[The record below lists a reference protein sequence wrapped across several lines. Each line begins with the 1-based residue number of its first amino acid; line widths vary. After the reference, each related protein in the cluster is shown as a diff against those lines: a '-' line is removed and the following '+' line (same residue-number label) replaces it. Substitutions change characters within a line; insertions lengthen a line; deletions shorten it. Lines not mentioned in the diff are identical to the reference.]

1 MSKTYKLF
9 ISHSWAHDD
18 SYDKV
23 IEMLESQGISY
34 YDHSLLINDP
44 VHTDG
49 TDKELEAAID
59 AKIKG
64 TSCVVIMA
72 GVYSTYSK
80 WINKEIDMAIAYG
93 KSIIAI
99 NLWIQKKHQKL

>member
-44 VHTDG
+44 VHTE
-49 TDKELEAAID
+49 TVQ
-59 AKIKG
+59 IK
-64 TSCVVIMA
+64 S
-72 GVYSTYSK
+72 
-80 WINKEIDMAIAYG
+80 
-93 KSIIAI
+93 
-99 NLWIQKKHQKL
+99 

>member
-1 MSKTYKLF
+1 
-9 ISHSWAHDD
+9 
-18 SYDKV
+18 
-23 IEMLESQGISY
+23 MLESQGISY

-44 VHTDG
+44 IHTDG

-64 TSCVVIMA
+64 TSCVEIMA

-99 NLWIQKKHQKL
+99 EPLDSEKTSKVVKDNADEIVKWKASSIAKAIKNWG